1 MTLRCDEI
9 IITIVFLHYLIM
21 MDNYS
26 ITVGGSTVSLLV
38 FPKFILPPGG
48 GGGMRPEYLPLHWF
62 LLTQAI
68 EMACI
73 NRFNLCNVKDIMNVG
88 FLQA

>member
-38 FPKFILPPGG
+38 SFSLLRIIFRILKDLVRILPG
-48 GGGMRPEYLPLHWF
+48 
-62 LLTQAI
+62 
-68 EMACI
+68 
-73 NRFNLCNVKDIMNVG
+73 
-88 FLQA
+88 